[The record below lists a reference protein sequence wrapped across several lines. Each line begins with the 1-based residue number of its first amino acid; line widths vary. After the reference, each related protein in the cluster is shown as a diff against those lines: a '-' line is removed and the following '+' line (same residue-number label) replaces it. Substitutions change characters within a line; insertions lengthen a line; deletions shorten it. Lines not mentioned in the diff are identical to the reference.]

1 MEVSRWKISDSAP
14 VYALAL
20 IVIIFSLFFSAL
32 IFLFQAFGSLPATAR
47 WGLIVLVAVLC
58 LFGLYRFRSSFEPPQ
73 GEEEVRWW
81 EIK

>member
-20 IVIIFSLFFSAL
+20 LVFAFGL
-32 IFLFQAFGSLPATAR
+32 ILAGVVFLFQAFGSLPATAR
-47 WGLIVLVAVLC
+47 WGSVVLAVVLG
-58 LFGLYRFRSSFEPPQ
+58 LFFLYRFGSNYEPPQ
-73 GEEEVRWW
+73 SEEQVRWW